1 MQGLNRFVGSGR
13 LTADPVLRKTKKD
26 DDVVSFTLAINRT
39 DSVADFIN
47 IVVYGNIATNVAR
60 YVRKGNTVEVD
71 GKLQMRKYKDKQGY
85 DRTTYE
91 IVAERVVFLGS
102 RQAEPEAVSQPLP
115 NDKWSDGIDVEP
127 DDLPF

>member
-1 MQGLNRFVGSGR
+1 MRGLNRFVGSGR

-26 DDVVSFTLAINRT
+26 NDVVSFTIAINRD

-47 IVVYGNIATNVAR
+47 IVVYGNIAKNVAR
-60 YVRKGNTVEVD
+60 YVHKGDMVEVD

-115 NDKWSDGIDVEP
+115 NDKWSEGIDVEP